1 MSVLFLCCS
10 LTELEQKIELS
21 LRQSDVNS
29 KSKKKARQLRKRS
42 KSSKEVSDLDL
53 ANKKQK
59 MEKTLVTE
67 EESEEEIVYSS
78 SESPESSEDEDDEIT
93 IQPQH
98 PRLATRVGF
107 NWDTSESVSVNQ
119 SSSDSSDE
127 SELMADD
134 TEVKST
140 AHMQTDRQT
149 HNPDESC
156 TVMLFSC

>member
-1 MSVLFLCCS
+1 M
-10 LTELEQKIELS
+10 
-21 LRQSDVNS
+21 NS

-78 SESPESSEDEDDEIT
+78 SESPESSEDEDNEIT

-107 NWDTSESVSVNQ
+107 NWDTSESVTVNQ

-127 SELMADD
+127 SELMVDD

-140 AHMQTDRQT
+140 AHMQTDTDTQ
-149 HNPDESC
+149 S
-156 TVMLFSC
+156 